1 MIFCVD
7 EDYSPAKTV
16 AAIKG
21 MIPYR
26 PGATSV
32 DAAAPAFVPGA
43 PPPANP
49 TWVHS
54 SSRFVPPPAAQAPRW
69 APPQEDADLAR
80 ALAASRA
87 DMQRPPPVPSVDA
100 DLERALAASVAESYA
115 PSYVQSTADLVDDD
129 ADDDFDL
136 RRALAASLAETR
148 PAASYYAPPPP
159 APATSY
165 APPPPAGPRGEA
177 EVLLREM
184 GISPHLADLFVQQ
197 EISRDV
203 AQAVERADLE
213 GCCRSPT
220 SSSSYAGSA
229 CTSMCRRA
237 RARLDGGACLRR
249 DLPAG
254 RLGEQLLWERLAL
267 PLVRLICLIRNIR
280 LILGPDAR
288 RRRAA
293 AAAARCGGG
302 GCGVSGRRIGVLLRI
317 APQ

>member
-1 MIFCVD
+1 MSDEFRPIRKNEGFDHVYCVD

-26 PGATSV
+26 PGATTV

-100 DLERALAASVAESYA
+100 DLERALAASRAESYA

-136 RRALAASLAETR
+136 RRALAASLQETR
-148 PAASYYAPPPP
+148 PATSYYAP
-159 APATSY
+159 
-165 APPPPAGPRGEA
+165 PPPPAGPRGEA

-213 GCCRSPT
+213 GLLSEP
-220 SSSSYAGSA
+220 
-229 CTSMCRRA
+229 
-237 RARLDGGACLRR
+237 DIQKFLRWQR
-249 DLPAG
+249 
-254 RLGEQLLWERLAL
+254 
-267 PLVRLICLIRNIR
+267 VH
-280 LILGPDAR
+280 
-288 RRRAA
+288 
-293 AAAARCGGG
+293 
-302 GCGVSGRRIGVLLRI
+302 
-317 APQ
+317 

>member
-1 MIFCVD
+1 MSDEFRPIRKNEGFEHVYCID

-32 DAAAPAFVPGA
+32 DPAAPAFVPGA

-87 DMQRPPPVPSVDA
+87 DTHARPPPVPSVDA

-136 RRALAASLAETR
+136 RRALAASLQETR
-148 PAASYYAPPPP
+148 PAY
-159 APATSY
+159 Y

-213 GCCRSPT
+213 GLLSEP
-220 SSSSYAGSA
+220 
-229 CTSMCRRA
+229 
-237 RARLDGGACLRR
+237 DIQKFLRWQR
-249 DLPAG
+249 
-254 RLGEQLLWERLAL
+254 
-267 PLVRLICLIRNIR
+267 VH
-280 LILGPDAR
+280 
-288 RRRAA
+288 
-293 AAAARCGGG
+293 
-302 GCGVSGRRIGVLLRI
+302 
-317 APQ
+317 

>member
-1 MIFCVD
+1 MYCID

-100 DLERALAASVAESYA
+100 DLQRALAASVAESYA
-115 PSYVQSTADLVDDD
+115 PSYVQSTADLVDND

-136 RRALAASLAETR
+136 RRALAASLQETR
-148 PAASYYAPPPP
+148 RP
-159 APATSY
+159 APTDISSVLA
-165 APPPPAGPRGEA
+165 AAGLSRHLPLFRRE
-177 EVLLREM
+177 EIESVEDLRYL
-184 GISPHLADLFVQQ
+184 SVDDFVA
-197 EISRDV
+197 IGL
-203 AQAVERADLE
+203 ERAEAQDLS
-213 GCCRSPT
+213 R
-220 SSSSYAGSA
+220 
-229 CTSMCRRA
+229 MCA
-237 RARLDGGACLRR
+237 TVA
-249 DLPAG
+249 
-254 RLGEQLLWERLAL
+254 
-267 PLVRLICLIRNIR
+267 V
-280 LILGPDAR
+280 
-288 RRRAA
+288 
-293 AAAARCGGG
+293 
-302 GCGVSGRRIGVLLRI
+302 
-317 APQ
+317 

>member
-1 MIFCVD
+1 MYCID

-32 DAAAPAFVPGA
+32 DPAAPAFVPGA

-87 DMQRPPPVPSVDA
+87 DMHARPPPVPSVDA

-136 RRALAASLAETR
+136 RHALAASLQETR
-148 PAASYYAPPPP
+148 PTTSSYYAPPA
-159 APATSY
+159 APAY
-165 APPPPAGPRGEA
+165 APPPPAGPRAEA
-177 EVLLREM
+177 VTLLAEM
-184 GISPHLADLFVQQ
+184 GISQHLADLFLQQ
-197 EISRDV
+197 EITRDV

-213 GCCRSPT
+213 GLLSEP
-220 SSSSYAGSA
+220 
-229 CTSMCRRA
+229 
-237 RARLDGGACLRR
+237 DIQKFLRWQR
-249 DLPAG
+249 
-254 RLGEQLLWERLAL
+254 
-267 PLVRLICLIRNIR
+267 VH
-280 LILGPDAR
+280 
-288 RRRAA
+288 
-293 AAAARCGGG
+293 
-302 GCGVSGRRIGVLLRI
+302 
-317 APQ
+317 

>member
-1 MIFCVD
+1 MYCID

-32 DAAAPAFVPGA
+32 DPAAPAFVPGA

-87 DMQRPPPVPSVDA
+87 DMQRPPPAPSVDA
-100 DLERALAASVAESYA
+100 DLERALAASRAESYA
-115 PSYVQSTADLVDDD
+115 PSYVQSTADIVDDD

-136 RRALAASLAETR
+136 RRALAASLQETR
-148 PAASYYAPPPP
+148 PATSY
-159 APATSY
+159 Y

-213 GCCRSPT
+213 GLLSEP
-220 SSSSYAGSA
+220 
-229 CTSMCRRA
+229 
-237 RARLDGGACLRR
+237 DIQKFLRWQR
-249 DLPAG
+249 
-254 RLGEQLLWERLAL
+254 
-267 PLVRLICLIRNIR
+267 VH
-280 LILGPDAR
+280 
-288 RRRAA
+288 
-293 AAAARCGGG
+293 
-302 GCGVSGRRIGVLLRI
+302 
-317 APQ
+317 

>member
-1 MIFCVD
+1 MSDEFRPIRKNEGFEHVYCVD

-115 PSYVQSTADLVDDD
+115 PSYVQSTADIVDDD

-136 RRALAASLAETR
+136 RRALAASLQETR

-213 GCCRSPT
+213 GLLSEP
-220 SSSSYAGSA
+220 
-229 CTSMCRRA
+229 
-237 RARLDGGACLRR
+237 DIQKFLRWQR
-249 DLPAG
+249 
-254 RLGEQLLWERLAL
+254 
-267 PLVRLICLIRNIR
+267 VH
-280 LILGPDAR
+280 
-288 RRRAA
+288 
-293 AAAARCGGG
+293 
-302 GCGVSGRRIGVLLRI
+302 
-317 APQ
+317 

>member
-1 MIFCVD
+1 MYCID

-54 SSRFVPPPAAQAPRW
+54 SSRFVPPPAAQQAPRW

-115 PSYVQSTADLVDDD
+115 PSYVQSTADLVDND

-136 RRALAASLAETR
+136 RRALAASLQETR
-148 PAASYYAPPPP
+148 PATSYYAPPPP
-159 APATSY
+159 SGPPATSY
-165 APPPPAGPRGEA
+165 YAPAPPAGPRGEA

-184 GISPHLADLFVQQ
+184 GISPHLSDLFVQQ

-213 GCCRSPT
+213 G
-220 SSSSYAGSA
+220 
-229 CTSMCRRA
+229 
-237 RARLDGGACLRR
+237 
-249 DLPAG
+249 
-254 RLGEQLLWERLAL
+254 LLSE
-267 PLVRLICLIRNIR
+267 
-280 LILGPDAR
+280 PDIQKFLHWQR
-288 RRRAA
+288 
-293 AAAARCGGG
+293 
-302 GCGVSGRRIGVLLRI
+302 VH
-317 APQ
+317 

>member
-1 MIFCVD
+1 M
-7 EDYSPAKTV
+7 

-32 DAAAPAFVPGA
+32 DPAAPAFVPGA

-80 ALAASRA
+80 ALAASRV

-100 DLERALAASVAESYA
+100 DLQRALAASVAESYA

-148 PAASYYAPPPP
+148 PATSYYAP
-159 APATSY
+159 
-165 APPPPAGPRGEA
+165 PPPPAGPRGEA

-213 GCCRSPT
+213 GLLSEP
-220 SSSSYAGSA
+220 
-229 CTSMCRRA
+229 
-237 RARLDGGACLRR
+237 DIQKFLRWQR
-249 DLPAG
+249 
-254 RLGEQLLWERLAL
+254 
-267 PLVRLICLIRNIR
+267 VH
-280 LILGPDAR
+280 
-288 RRRAA
+288 
-293 AAAARCGGG
+293 
-302 GCGVSGRRIGVLLRI
+302 
-317 APQ
+317 

>member
-1 MIFCVD
+1 MSDEFRPIRKNEGFKIFCVD
-7 EDYSPAKTV
+7 EDYSPAKSV

-136 RRALAASLAETR
+136 RRALAASLQETR
-148 PAASYYAPPPP
+148 PATSYYAPA
-159 APATSY
+159 APAY
-165 APPPPAGPRGEA
+165 APPPAGPRGEA

-213 GCCRSPT
+213 GLLSEP
-220 SSSSYAGSA
+220 
-229 CTSMCRRA
+229 
-237 RARLDGGACLRR
+237 DIQKFLRWQR
-249 DLPAG
+249 
-254 RLGEQLLWERLAL
+254 
-267 PLVRLICLIRNIR
+267 VH
-280 LILGPDAR
+280 
-288 RRRAA
+288 
-293 AAAARCGGG
+293 
-302 GCGVSGRRIGVLLRI
+302 
-317 APQ
+317 

>member
-1 MIFCVD
+1 MYCID

-32 DAAAPAFVPGA
+32 DPAAPAFVPGA
-43 PPPANP
+43 RPPSNP
-49 TWVHS
+49 TWVH
-54 SSRFVPPPAAQAPRW
+54 SSRFVPPPAAQQAPRW
-69 APPQEDADLAR
+69 APPAQSSEDADLAR

-87 DMQRPPPVPSVDA
+87 DMHAVRPPPVSSSEDA
-100 DLERALAASVAESYA
+100 DLARALAASRAESYA

-148 PAASYYAPPPP
+148 PVTSYCAPPAPP
-159 APATSY
+159 APAASYY

-213 GCCRSPT
+213 GLLSEP
-220 SSSSYAGSA
+220 
-229 CTSMCRRA
+229 
-237 RARLDGGACLRR
+237 DIQKFLRWQR
-249 DLPAG
+249 
-254 RLGEQLLWERLAL
+254 
-267 PLVRLICLIRNIR
+267 VH
-280 LILGPDAR
+280 
-288 RRRAA
+288 
-293 AAAARCGGG
+293 
-302 GCGVSGRRIGVLLRI
+302 
-317 APQ
+317 